1 MPPSS
6 RKGKTRAR
14 RGAHAAEAH
23 EPSDVD
29 TPEAIAT
36 PSRVSRK
43 RARGTDAPAPAARN
57 TRRKTKDTRT
67 LDREDTEGTE
77 PQDASDDGTEPA
89 LPSELEI
96 VASLKIA
103 DRQVNAT
110 EDFANDLLEGQ
121 ENVPGYGKIAGRDY

>member
-67 LDREDTEGTE
+67 LDR
-77 PQDASDDGTEPA
+77 ASSRLSLA
-89 LPSELEI
+89 LRL
-96 VASLKIA
+96 
-103 DRQVNAT
+103 QT
-110 EDFANDLLEGQ
+110 
-121 ENVPGYGKIAGRDY
+121 GR